1 MDAESSDSAAD
12 IVDASRLGFG
22 VGESFRPGIMS
33 GGSFGGGGKARNV
46 LLGMIGAIS

>member
-12 IVDASRLGFG
+12 LVDAFRVGFG

-33 GGSFGGGGKARNV
+33 GGSLGGGDKARNV
-46 LLGMIGAIS
+46 LLGMAGAIS